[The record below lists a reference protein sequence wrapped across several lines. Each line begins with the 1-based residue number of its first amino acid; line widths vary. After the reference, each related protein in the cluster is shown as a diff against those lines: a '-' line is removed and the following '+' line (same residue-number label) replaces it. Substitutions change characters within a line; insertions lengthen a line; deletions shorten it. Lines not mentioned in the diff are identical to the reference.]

1 MENSIYLGLSKQMVL
16 RTNLDIIAN
25 NVANMN
31 TTGFRGQN
39 LLFKEYVDQHRN
51 VGDQGA
57 DDPLSFVYDQGQYE
71 ITTPGPVSF
80 TGNPLDVSVIGPG
93 FMGVQG
99 PGEKTMYTRAG
110 DFQMGVDGTLLT
122 SAGFP
127 VADQGGSPI
136 RIPEKSGQISI
147 DNKGVISNEDGE
159 IGQIMLVEFENTQQ
173 LVAQGNNLYAT
184 DAATKPAEN
193 STLKQAQLE
202 GSNVLPVVEITR
214 MIDTLRSFQ
223 SVNNVL
229 QSENERLR
237 TAIQRLTRQ
246 S

>member
-16 RTNLDIIAN
+16 RTNLDIISN

-31 TTGFRGQN
+31 TPGFRGQN
-39 LLFKEYVDQHRN
+39 LIFREYLDQHRR
-51 VGDQGA
+51 VGDEGA

-99 PGEKTMYTRAG
+99 PGNKTAYTRAG
-110 DFQMGVDGTLLT
+110 DFQMGVDGSLLT
-122 SAGFP
+122 SSGYP
-127 VADQGGSPI
+127 VADTGGAPI
-136 RIPEKSGQISI
+136 RIPENSGPIAI
-147 DNKGVISNEDGE
+147 DDKGVISNAD
-159 IGQIMLVEFENTQQ
+159 GQIAQLMLVEFDNTQQ
-173 LVAQGNNLYAT
+173 LEAIGGNLYAT
-184 DAATKPAEN
+184 DAAGKPAEE
-193 STLKQAQLE
+193 STIKQAQLE
-202 GSNVLPVVEITR
+202 GSNVQPVVEITR

-246 S
+246 N

>member
-1 MENSIYLGLSKQMVL
+1 MENSIYLGLSRQMTL
-16 RTNLDIIAN
+16 RTNMDIIAN

-31 TTGFRGQN
+31 TPGYRGQN
-39 LLFKEYVDQHRN
+39 LIFREYLSEHRRTGEVDT
-51 VGDQGA
+51 

-99 PGEKTMYTRAG
+99 PGGKTAYTRAG
-110 DFQMGVDGTLLT
+110 DFQMGTGGTLLT

-136 RIPEKSGQISI
+136 TIPEDGGPISI
-147 DNKGVISNEDGE
+147 DDKGVISNGDGE
-159 IGQIMLVEFENTQQ
+159 IGQIMIVEFDNTQK
-173 LVAQGNNLYAT
+173 LEAIGNNLYVT
-184 DAATKPAEN
+184 DAPGKPATN

-202 GSNVLPVVEITR
+202 GSNIKPVIEMTR
-214 MIDTLRSFQ
+214 MIDTLRSYQ